1 MAYLYRHI
9 RLDKNK
15 PFYIGIG
22 SDNKGQYKRAYNKKG
37 RSYSWKDI
45 TYKTNYK
52 VEIMIDDISWEEA
65 CEKEIFFISY
75 YGRKDLSK
83 GILTNLTDGGEGQF
97 GRKDTQS
104 TKIKKSKPKSG
115 EAKINMKKS
124 HEYRDYS
131 YLKNK
136 AGAKAGVKKSLDHTI
151 KIQNAANN
159 KKIKIWCPELNIIF
173 SSLTEASKILNKTT
187 GNISNILRSKT
198 NKTRSGLTLVK
209 I

>member
-1 MAYLYRHI
+1 
-9 RLDKNK
+9 
-15 PFYIGIG
+15 
-22 SDNKGQYKRAYNKKG
+22 
-37 RSYSWKDI
+37 
-45 TYKTNYK
+45 
-52 VEIMIDDISWEEA
+52 MIDNISWEEA

-75 YGRKDLSK
+75 YGRKDLST

-104 TKIKKSKPKSG
+104 TKTKKSKPKSE

-124 HEYRDYS
+124 HKYRDYS

-136 AGAKAGVKKSLDHTI
+136 AGAKVGVKKSLDHTI

-159 KKIKIWCPELNIIF
+159 KKIKIWCPELNVTF